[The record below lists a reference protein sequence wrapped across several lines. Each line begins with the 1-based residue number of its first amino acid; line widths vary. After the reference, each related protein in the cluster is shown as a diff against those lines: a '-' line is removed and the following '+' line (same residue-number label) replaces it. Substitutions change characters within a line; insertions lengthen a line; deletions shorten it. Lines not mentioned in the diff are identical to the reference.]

1 METQKFIVTSNKN
14 NYLHAYHTE
23 YGVGDDEDR
32 ETGMEAIKRC
42 KPPLLDLKIEE
53 VPNRPGR
60 STLVYTIELK
70 YSELVDLCY
79 TSRIEM
85 YFDVDF
91 EYPIIE
97 IL

>member
-23 YGVGDDEDR
+23 YGVGDDNDR
-32 ETGMEAIKRC
+32 EIAMKAIERC

-53 VPNRPGR
+53 VPNRPRR
-60 STLVYTIELK
+60 SMFVYTIELK
-70 YSELVDLCY
+70 YTELVDLCY

>member
-23 YGVGDDEDR
+23 HGVGDDEDR
-32 ETGMEAIKRC
+32 ETAMEAIKRC
-42 KPPLLDLKIEE
+42 KPPLPDLKIEE
-53 VPNRPGR
+53 VPGRPGR

-79 TSRIEM
+79 TREIKM
-85 YFDVDF
+85 YFDTGF
-91 EYPIIE
+91 EYPVIE